1 MRRLLPLLGIVF
13 ALGAGIALGAGPLD
27 DDQSSAASGTRA
39 HARTAPA
46 LDETFASTVAPA
58 LYAHR
63 LAKQSVAVVTTPG
76 ASPVT
81 VKALVDQIVAAG
93 GAVASRTDLTE
104 ALTAPGQK
112 TLVDTMGSQLATQL
126 KQQVPALAD
135 PALSTYP
142 RMGRLVGLA
151 VATTGAPAA
160 AGAPASTVR
169 ESLKAA
175 KLADGLAGGADNG
188 TTTAAVAPLVL
199 VVLGSDLDDA
209 IVNGLVQGI
218 AGQAHGVVVAGT
230 SRSAD
235 IASLHE
241 RKAPAATVDGVE
253 AGAGRVAAV
262 LALVRQITGGGG
274 SFGAS
279 GIDGA
284 VPLS

>member
-1 MRRLLPLLGIVF
+1 MRRLIPLLSVLF
-13 ALGAGIALGAGPLD
+13 ALAVGLALGAGPLD
-27 DDQSSAASGTRA
+27 DKRGDAAPA
-39 HARTAPA
+39 QHARRSAPA
-46 LDETFASTVAPA
+46 FDETFASTVAPA

-76 ASPVT
+76 ASPAT
-81 VKALVDQIVAAG
+81 VKALVDQIVTAG
-93 GAVASRTDLTE
+93 GAVASRTELTR

-126 KQQVPALAD
+126 GQQVPALAD

-160 AGAPASTVR
+160 ASAPASTVR

-175 KLADGLAGGADNG
+175 KLTSGLSGDTAG
-188 TTTAAVAPLVL
+188 VAPLVL
-199 VVLGSDLDDA
+199 VVLGKDLDDA
-209 IVNGLVQGI
+209 IADGLVQGL
-218 AGQAHGVVVAGT
+218 AAQAHGVVVAGR
-230 SRSAD
+230 SNSAD
-235 IASLHE
+235 IAAL
-241 RKAPAATVDGVE
+241 RKRDTPAATVDGTE
-253 AGAGRVAAV
+253 SGAGRVAAV
-262 LALVRQITGGGG
+262 LALVHQIEGGGG

-284 VPLS
+284 VPVG